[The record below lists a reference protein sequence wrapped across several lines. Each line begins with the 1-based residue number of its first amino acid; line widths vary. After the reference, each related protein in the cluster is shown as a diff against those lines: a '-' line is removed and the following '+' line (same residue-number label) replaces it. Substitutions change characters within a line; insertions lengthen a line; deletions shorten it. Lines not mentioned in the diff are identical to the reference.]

1 VVRKLLKPITTYV
14 KEKQMKALVIGGG
27 IGGLSAAVGLKN
39 AGIHCEVFEAVK
51 EIKPVGAAISIWP
64 NGVKCMK
71 HLGMGDII
79 ESYGGPMHFLAYK
92 DYLRG
97 EDSDPVQPRSA
108 GRAYR
113 RPPLSGFPRRA
124 AARDARLLGTRR
136 RAVW

>member
-1 VVRKLLKPITTYV
+1 
-14 KEKQMKALVIGGG
+14 MKALVIGGG

-97 EDSDPVQPRSA
+97 EDLTQFSLAPLVERTGGRPCPVS
-108 GRAYR
+108 RAELQR
-113 RPPLSGFPRRA
+113 EMLTFWG
-124 AARDARLLGTRR
+124 RDAVQFGKRVTRCE
-136 RAVW
+136 